1 LIEVLLFAIAWRLWF
16 TKSEQKYYSKKP
28 SKAEQEKINIVVIS
42 TLLRYPDSP
51 IGNDYPELKYA
62 VLCELYA
69 CGQISKE
76 FLHSEI
82 DKII

>member
-1 LIEVLLFAIAWRLWF
+1 MIEFLLFAIAWRLWVKPKQRYF
-16 TKSEQKYYSKKP
+16 HKKP

-51 IGNDYPELKYA
+51 IGNEYPELKYA